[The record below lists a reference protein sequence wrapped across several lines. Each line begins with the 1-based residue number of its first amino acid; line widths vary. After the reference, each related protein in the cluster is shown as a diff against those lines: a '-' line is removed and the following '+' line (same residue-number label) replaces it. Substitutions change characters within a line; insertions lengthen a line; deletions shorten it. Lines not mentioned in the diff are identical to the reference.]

1 MVPEYLL
8 AFDFGGTKLAIA
20 AATPDGRILSRA
32 QVATAECR
40 DAADA
45 LRRAIAA
52 GQGLARAAEAEGKR
66 LAGIGIAT
74 MGITRRDGVD
84 MAPNV
89 PGWHALRL
97 WDAFGE
103 AFPGTPVAIANDVKA
118 AALAEVR
125 SGALQDTRSGMY
137 VNLGTGIAVA
147 LTMGDQVLEG
157 SHGAAGEIGY
167 NLRRPDESH
176 GVRDG
181 VAPLEE
187 YTGGKALGERATRRF
202 GRSLTAADVFAL
214 VAEDPE
220 VRAFVD
226 DAMTELAFHLAN
238 AMVLWDPE
246 VVAFGGGVMGA
257 QDVILPVIER
267 YVRRFVPFP
276 PRLTLAFYRRDAGLH
291 GALEL
296 ARQAMAQENTKQG
309 GDSLVIHP

>member
-1 MVPEYLL
+1 MAPAYLL

-20 AATPDGRILSRA
+20 TATPDGRLLSRA
-32 QVATAECR
+32 QVATGECR

-52 GQGLARAAEAEGKR
+52 GKQLASGAEAEGKR
-66 LAGIGIAT
+66 LAGIGVAT

-89 PGWHALRL
+89 PGWHALHL
-97 WDAFGE
+97 WDVFDE

-118 AALAEVR
+118 AALAEVC
-125 SGALQDTRSGMY
+125 SGALRGARSGMY

-147 LTMGDQVLEG
+147 LTMGEQVLEG

-167 NLRRPDESH
+167 NLRRPDEPR

-202 GRSLTAADVFAL
+202 GRSLTAADIFAL
-214 VAEDPE
+214 VAEDAE
-220 VRAFVD
+220 MRGFVE

-246 VVAFGGGVMGA
+246 VVAFGGGMMGA
-257 QDVILPVIER
+257 EGVILPVIER

-276 PRLTLAFYRRDAGLH
+276 PRLSLAFYRRDAGLH

-296 ARQAMAQENTKQG
+296 ARRAMAQENTKPG
-309 GDSLVIHP
+309 GDSIVIHP